1 MFDFVSKT
9 NLSCA
14 TLIYKYAQ
22 CILLQN
28 PKKCAL
34 ILGSLFDF
42 LQTKKTNL
50 AFVCGNHATIMIQ
63 PHIHITHIY
72 FICYGTSFF
81 LFLEH

>member
-50 AFVCGNHATIMIQ
+50 K
-63 PHIHITHIY
+63 IY
-72 FICYGTSFF
+72 
-81 LFLEH
+81 